1 MILKEKEKAVI
12 EDLHTQEQTCVE
24 KYTRYEKQAKDPV
37 LKDLFKRIKEE
48 EQEHVNSLEKVLQ
61 GNVPQVDCND
71 NSGEKYEPKA
81 TYDAATENEDKKSDC
96 FLATDCIGTEKL
108 VSTEYNTNVFAFADA
123 AVRKLLADIQIEEQ
137 NHAQMLYKYK
147 TVNGMA

>member
-24 KYTRYEKQAKDPV
+24 KYTRYEKQAKDPI

-71 NSGEKYEPKA
+71 NSGAKYEPKA

-96 FLATDCIGTEKL
+96 FLATDCIGTFF
-108 VSTEYNTNVFAFADA
+108 S
-123 AVRKLLADIQIEEQ
+123 
-137 NHAQMLYKYK
+137 
-147 TVNGMA
+147 G